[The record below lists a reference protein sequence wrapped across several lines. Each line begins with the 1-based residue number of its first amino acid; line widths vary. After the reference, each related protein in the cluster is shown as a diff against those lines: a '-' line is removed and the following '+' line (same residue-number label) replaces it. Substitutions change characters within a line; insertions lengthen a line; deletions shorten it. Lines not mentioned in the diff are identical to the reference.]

1 MKTPPAPLAVLSKL
15 AKRRRRTFRLAAICL
30 VLALGECLCL
40 VLFMGPL
47 AHYESTRRHM
57 LGTDHSGPPRGVG
70 QPYLLYVPTPGFEGL
85 DGVRHSPDGY
95 RGETVPRKRTPGVAR
110 VLCLGGSTTY
120 GWKVKDDSQTYPA
133 WLERVLSTDLPPGI
147 EGIEVINAGLPGGT
161 SAELLTHLHFKWRYY
176 RPDVVVLNTGGNDA
190 FALASPHY
198 TPDYSHYRNVPRPA
212 RTLPGPGRIVARSRL
227 GALALIMLFH
237 GIDLGSDE
245 LVRPRVP
252 LAPWYQAPAGGI
264 HEVPDDEFAFAVNLR
279 ALVREIEVTGARIVF
294 VPFRERAGSRE
305 AKDDVQLL
313 LERNERVMREL
324 AVEPGRALAPFPAS
338 VIPEGE
344 WADACHVTGLGS
356 RAKAEHV
363 APMVQRLLRR

>member
-1 MKTPPAPLAVLSKL
+1 LSKL